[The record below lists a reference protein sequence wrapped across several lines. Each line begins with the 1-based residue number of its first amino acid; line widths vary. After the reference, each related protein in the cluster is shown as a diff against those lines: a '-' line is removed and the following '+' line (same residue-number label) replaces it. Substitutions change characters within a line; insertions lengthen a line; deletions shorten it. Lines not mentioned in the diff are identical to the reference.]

1 MGSQKSDMTKRL
13 TLTESAREPESRE
26 SAGSLDFI
34 LETRVIRC
42 DILSGREEVILV
54 LF

>member
-13 TLTESAREPESRE
+13 ILTESAREPESRK

-34 LETRVIRC
+34 LETRMKC
-42 DILSGREEVILV
+42 
-54 LF
+54 